1 MQVKKIAV
9 LAAALLLCSC
19 GEADNS
25 DVLSE
30 AALTSAETSAT
41 EIIDETTAREILTE
55 EYPVSEESISESE
68 VTTETSS
75 EISAETS
82 SEISEETSETTSP
95 PETQTTAESSE
106 TAAYDIRSETVTF
119 SSAKTSSAEE
129 KPIKVTVPKIAT
141 GNFTGAKTLENDI
154 ASVDISDAASG
165 VVQVSYKGSCSN
177 VKVRITMGDNVYDY
191 GLSGS
196 AVYPLQSGSGE
207 YNVKVLENISGK
219 TYAIALDESFSAEV
233 SDFSPYLLPSQY
245 ISFSQ
250 SDNCVKKA
258 AELCAGCD
266 SDAEKIAAIFKYV
279 TDNISYDKQLAASV
293 KSGYIPDPDS
303 TLAKG
308 TGICFDYAS
317 LLRRCAARSPY
328 PQSWSWAT
336 FREICTTHGTRSIQ
350 RKQAGSRW
358 TCSSR
363 KTSGI
368 CLTPHSTP
376 APTTRA
382 MQLNICPTR
391 TAIPLFTITD
401 MRKGE

>member
-19 GEADNS
+19 GEAGNS

-30 AALTSAETSAT
+30 AALTSTGTSAT

-55 EYPVSEESISESE
+55 EYPVSEESISESSVMSE
-68 VTTETSS
+68 ISS
-75 EISAETS
+75 EISAEIS
-82 SEISEETSETTSP
+82 AEISEETSETSETTFP

-106 TAAYDIRSETVTF
+106 TEAYDIRSETVTF

-129 KPIKVTVPKIAT
+129 KPVKVTVPQIAT
-141 GNFTGAKTLENDI
+141 GNFTGAKILENGI

-233 SDFSPYLLPSQY
+233 SDFSPYLLPTQY

-293 KSGYIPDPDS
+293 KSGYIPDPDG

-317 LLRRCAARSPY
+317 LFAAMCRS
-328 PQSWSWAT
+328 QSIPTKLVMGYIQGNMYHAWNEVYTKETGWVTLDLFIEKNKWNLLDPT
-336 FREICTTHGTRSIQ
+336 FYASADNKSDAAEYMSDKDGYS
-350 RKQAGSRW
+350 AVYYY
-358 TCSSR
+358 
-363 KTSGI
+363 
-368 CLTPHSTP
+368 
-376 APTTRA
+376 
-382 MQLNICPTR
+382 
-391 TAIPLFTITD
+391 
-401 MRKGE
+401 

>member
-19 GEADNS
+19 GEAGNS

-55 EYPVSEESISESE
+55 EYPVSEESISESSVMSE
-68 VTTETSS
+68 ISS
-75 EISAETS
+75 EISA
-82 SEISEETSETTSP
+82 EISEETSETSETTFP
-95 PETQTTAESSE
+95 PETQTTSESSE

-129 KPIKVTVPKIAT
+129 KPVKVTVPQIAT

-233 SDFSPYLLPSQY
+233 SDFSPYLLPTQY

-266 SDAEKIAAIFKYV
+266 SDAEKIAALFKYV

-317 LLRRCAARSPY
+317 LFAAMCRS
-328 PQSWSWAT
+328 QSIPTKLVMGYIQGNMYHAWNEVYTKETGWVTLDLFIEKNKWNLLDPT
-336 FREICTTHGTRSIQ
+336 FYASADNKSDAAEYMSDKDGYS
-350 RKQAGSRW
+350 AVYYY
-358 TCSSR
+358 
-363 KTSGI
+363 
-368 CLTPHSTP
+368 
-376 APTTRA
+376 
-382 MQLNICPTR
+382 
-391 TAIPLFTITD
+391 
-401 MRKGE
+401 

>member
-19 GEADNS
+19 GEAGNS

-30 AALTSAETSAT
+30 AALTSTGTSAT
-41 EIIDETTAREILTE
+41 EIIDETTVREILTE
-55 EYPVSEESISESE
+55 EYPVSEESISESSVMSE
-68 VTTETSS
+68 ISS
-75 EISAETS
+75 EISA
-82 SEISEETSETTSP
+82 EISEETSETSETTFP

-106 TAAYDIRSETVTF
+106 TEAYDIRSETVTF

-129 KPIKVTVPKIAT
+129 KPIKVTVPQIAT

-233 SDFSPYLLPSQY
+233 SDFSPYLLPTQY

-317 LLRRCAARSPY
+317 LFAAMCRS
-328 PQSWSWAT
+328 QSIPTKLVMGYIQGNMYHAWNEVYTKETGWVTLDLFIEKNKWNLLDPT
-336 FREICTTHGTRSIQ
+336 FYASADNKSDAAEYMSDKDGYS
-350 RKQAGSRW
+350 AVYYY
-358 TCSSR
+358 
-363 KTSGI
+363 
-368 CLTPHSTP
+368 
-376 APTTRA
+376 
-382 MQLNICPTR
+382 
-391 TAIPLFTITD
+391 
-401 MRKGE
+401 

>member
-19 GEADNS
+19 GEAGNS

-30 AALTSAETSAT
+30 AALTSTGTSAT

-68 VTTETSS
+68 VMSEISS
-75 EISAETS
+75 EISAEIS
-82 SEISEETSETTSP
+82 EEISEETSETSETTFP

-106 TAAYDIRSETVTF
+106 TEAYDIRSETVTF

-129 KPIKVTVPKIAT
+129 KPVKVTVPQIAT

-233 SDFSPYLLPSQY
+233 SDFSPYLLPTQY

-317 LLRRCAARSPY
+317 LFAAMCRS
-328 PQSWSWAT
+328 QSIPTKLVMGYIQGNMYHAWNEVYTKETGWVTLDLFIEKNKWNLLDPT
-336 FREICTTHGTRSIQ
+336 FYASADNKSDAAEYMSDKDGYS
-350 RKQAGSRW
+350 AVYYY
-358 TCSSR
+358 
-363 KTSGI
+363 
-368 CLTPHSTP
+368 
-376 APTTRA
+376 
-382 MQLNICPTR
+382 
-391 TAIPLFTITD
+391 
-401 MRKGE
+401 

>member
-19 GEADNS
+19 GEAGNS

-30 AALTSAETSAT
+30 AALTSTGTSAT

-55 EYPVSEESISESE
+55 EYPVSEESISESSVMSE
-68 VTTETSS
+68 ISS
-75 EISAETS
+75 EISAEIYA
-82 SEISEETSETTSP
+82 EISEETSETSETTFP

-106 TAAYDIRSETVTF
+106 TEAYDIRSETVTF

-129 KPIKVTVPKIAT
+129 KPVKVTVPQIAT

-233 SDFSPYLLPSQY
+233 SDFSPYLLPTQY

-317 LLRRCAARSPY
+317 LFAAMCRS
-328 PQSWSWAT
+328 QSIPTKLVMGYIQGNMYHAWNEVYTKETGWVTLDLFIEKNKWNLLDPT
-336 FREICTTHGTRSIQ
+336 FYASADNKSDAAEYMSDKDGYS
-350 RKQAGSRW
+350 AVYYY
-358 TCSSR
+358 
-363 KTSGI
+363 
-368 CLTPHSTP
+368 
-376 APTTRA
+376 
-382 MQLNICPTR
+382 
-391 TAIPLFTITD
+391 
-401 MRKGE
+401 

>member
-19 GEADNS
+19 GEAGNS

-30 AALTSAETSAT
+30 AALTSTGTSAT

-55 EYPVSEESISESE
+55 EYPVSEGSISESE
-68 VTTETSS
+68 VMSEISS
-75 EISAETS
+75 EISAEIS
-82 SEISEETSETTSP
+82 AEISEETSETSETTFP
-95 PETQTTAESSE
+95 PETQTTSESSE
-106 TAAYDIRSETVTF
+106 TEAYDIRSETVTF

-129 KPIKVTVPKIAT
+129 KPVKVTVPQIAT

-233 SDFSPYLLPSQY
+233 SDFSPYLLPTQY

-317 LLRRCAARSPY
+317 LFAAMCRS
-328 PQSWSWAT
+328 QSIPTKLVMGYIQGNMYHAWNEVYTKETGWVTLDLFIEKNKWNLLDPT
-336 FREICTTHGTRSIQ
+336 FYASADNKSDAAEYMSDKDGYS
-350 RKQAGSRW
+350 AVYYY
-358 TCSSR
+358 
-363 KTSGI
+363 
-368 CLTPHSTP
+368 
-376 APTTRA
+376 
-382 MQLNICPTR
+382 
-391 TAIPLFTITD
+391 
-401 MRKGE
+401 

>member
-9 LAAALLLCSC
+9 LAAALFLCSC
-19 GEADNS
+19 GENAETSS
-25 DVLSE
+25 DSISE
-30 AALTSAETSAT
+30 AVSEETCISVTSVSSAT

-55 EYPVSEESISESE
+55 EYPVSEESISESS
-68 VTTETSS
+68 VMS
-75 EISAETS
+75 EISSEVST
-82 SEISEETSETTSP
+82 EISEETSETTSP

-129 KPIKVTVPKIAT
+129 KPVKVTVPKIAT

-219 TYAIALDESFSAEV
+219 TYAIALDKSFSAEV

-317 LLRRCAARSPY
+317 LFAAMCRS
-328 PQSWSWAT
+328 QSIPTKLVMGYVQGNMYHAWNEVYTKETGWVTLDLFIEKNKWNLLDPT
-336 FREICTTHGTRSIQ
+336 FYASADNKSDAAEYMSDKDGYS
-350 RKQAGSRW
+350 AVYYY
-358 TCSSR
+358 
-363 KTSGI
+363 
-368 CLTPHSTP
+368 
-376 APTTRA
+376 
-382 MQLNICPTR
+382 
-391 TAIPLFTITD
+391 
-401 MRKGE
+401 

>member
-9 LAAALLLCSC
+9 LAAALFLCSC
-19 GEADNS
+19 GENAETSS
-25 DVLSE
+25 DSISE
-30 AALTSAETSAT
+30 AVSEETCISVTSVSSAT

-55 EYPVSEESISESE
+55 EYPVSEESISESS
-68 VTTETSS
+68 VMS
-75 EISAETS
+75 EISSEVST
-82 SEISEETSETTSP
+82 EISEETSETTSP

-119 SSAKTSSAEE
+119 SSAKTSSTEE
-129 KPIKVTVPKIAT
+129 KPVKVTVPKIAT

-317 LLRRCAARSPY
+317 LFAAMCRS
-328 PQSWSWAT
+328 QSIPTKLVMGYVQGNMYHAWNEVYTKETGWVTLDLFIEKNKWNLLDPT
-336 FREICTTHGTRSIQ
+336 FYASADNKSDAAEYMSDKDGYS
-350 RKQAGSRW
+350 AVYYY
-358 TCSSR
+358 
-363 KTSGI
+363 
-368 CLTPHSTP
+368 
-376 APTTRA
+376 
-382 MQLNICPTR
+382 
-391 TAIPLFTITD
+391 
-401 MRKGE
+401 

>member
-19 GEADNS
+19 GEAGNS

-30 AALTSAETSAT
+30 AALTSTGTSAT
-41 EIIDETTAREILTE
+41 EIIDETTAREILTD

-68 VTTETSS
+68 VMS
-75 EISAETS
+75 EISAEIS
-82 SEISEETSETTSP
+82 AEISEETSETSETTFP
-95 PETQTTAESSE
+95 PETQTTSESSE

-129 KPIKVTVPKIAT
+129 KLVKVTVPQIAT

-233 SDFSPYLLPSQY
+233 SDFSPYLLPTQY

-317 LLRRCAARSPY
+317 LFAAMCRS
-328 PQSWSWAT
+328 QSIPTKLVMGYIQGNMYHAWNEVYTKETGWVTLDLFIEKNKWNLLDPT
-336 FREICTTHGTRSIQ
+336 FYASADNKSDAAEYMSDKDGYS
-350 RKQAGSRW
+350 AVYYY
-358 TCSSR
+358 
-363 KTSGI
+363 
-368 CLTPHSTP
+368 
-376 APTTRA
+376 
-382 MQLNICPTR
+382 
-391 TAIPLFTITD
+391 
-401 MRKGE
+401 

>member
-19 GEADNS
+19 GEAGNS

-30 AALTSAETSAT
+30 AALTSTGTSAT

-55 EYPVSEESISESE
+55 EYPVSEESISESSVMSE
-68 VTTETSS
+68 ISS
-75 EISAETS
+75 EISAEIS
-82 SEISEETSETTSP
+82 AEISEETSETSETTFP

-106 TAAYDIRSETVTF
+106 TEAYDIRSETVTF

-129 KPIKVTVPKIAT
+129 KPVKVTVPQIAT

-317 LLRRCAARSPY
+317 LFAAMCRS
-328 PQSWSWAT
+328 QSIPTKLVMGYVQGNMYHAWNEVYTKETGWVTLDLFIEKNKWNLLDPT
-336 FREICTTHGTRSIQ
+336 FYASADNKSDAAEYMSDKDGYS
-350 RKQAGSRW
+350 AVYYY
-358 TCSSR
+358 
-363 KTSGI
+363 
-368 CLTPHSTP
+368 
-376 APTTRA
+376 
-382 MQLNICPTR
+382 
-391 TAIPLFTITD
+391 
-401 MRKGE
+401 

>member
-19 GEADNS
+19 GEAGNS

-30 AALTSAETSAT
+30 AALTSTGTSAT

-68 VTTETSS
+68 VMSEISS
-75 EISAETS
+75 EISAEIS
-82 SEISEETSETTSP
+82 AEISEETSETSETTFP

-106 TAAYDIRSETVTF
+106 TEAYDIRSETVTF

-129 KPIKVTVPKIAT
+129 KPVKVTVPQIAT
-141 GNFTGAKTLENDI
+141 GNFTGAKILENDI

-233 SDFSPYLLPSQY
+233 SDFSPYLLPTQY

-266 SDAEKIAAIFKYV
+266 NDAEKIAAIFKYV

-317 LLRRCAARSPY
+317 LFAAMCRS
-328 PQSWSWAT
+328 QSIPTKLVMGYIQGNMYHAWNEVYTKETGWVTLDLFIEKNKWNLLDPT
-336 FREICTTHGTRSIQ
+336 FYASADNKSDAAEYMSDKDGYS
-350 RKQAGSRW
+350 AVYYY
-358 TCSSR
+358 
-363 KTSGI
+363 
-368 CLTPHSTP
+368 
-376 APTTRA
+376 
-382 MQLNICPTR
+382 
-391 TAIPLFTITD
+391 
-401 MRKGE
+401 

>member
-9 LAAALLLCSC
+9 LAAALLFCSC

-68 VTTETSS
+68 VMSEISS
-75 EISAETS
+75 EISAEIS
-82 SEISEETSETTSP
+82 EEISEETSETSETTFP

-141 GNFTGAKTLENDI
+141 GNFTGAITLENDI

-250 SDNCVKKA
+250 SDNCIKKA

-317 LLRRCAARSPY
+317 LFAAMCRS
-328 PQSWSWAT
+328 QSIPTKLVMGYVQGNMYHAWNEVYTKETGWVTLDLFIEKNKWNLLDPT
-336 FREICTTHGTRSIQ
+336 FYASADNKSDAAEYMSDKDGYS
-350 RKQAGSRW
+350 AVYYY
-358 TCSSR
+358 
-363 KTSGI
+363 
-368 CLTPHSTP
+368 
-376 APTTRA
+376 
-382 MQLNICPTR
+382 
-391 TAIPLFTITD
+391 
-401 MRKGE
+401 

>member
-19 GEADNS
+19 GEAGNS

-30 AALTSAETSAT
+30 AALTSTGTSAT

-68 VTTETSS
+68 VMSEISS
-75 EISAETS
+75 EISAEIS
-82 SEISEETSETTSP
+82 AEISEETSETSETTFP

-106 TAAYDIRSETVTF
+106 TEAYDIRSETVTF

-129 KPIKVTVPKIAT
+129 KPVKVTVPQIAT

-233 SDFSPYLLPSQY
+233 SDFSPYLLPTQY

-317 LLRRCAARSPY
+317 LFAAMCRS
-328 PQSWSWAT
+328 QSIPTKLVMGYVQGNMYHAWNEVYTKETGWVTLDLFIEKNKWNLLDPT
-336 FREICTTHGTRSIQ
+336 FYASADNKSDAAEYMSDKDGYS
-350 RKQAGSRW
+350 AVYYY
-358 TCSSR
+358 
-363 KTSGI
+363 
-368 CLTPHSTP
+368 
-376 APTTRA
+376 
-382 MQLNICPTR
+382 
-391 TAIPLFTITD
+391 
-401 MRKGE
+401 

>member
-9 LAAALLLCSC
+9 LAAALFLCSC
-19 GEADNS
+19 GEAGNG

-30 AALTSAETSAT
+30 AALTSTGTSAT

-68 VTTETSS
+68 VMSEISS
-75 EISAETS
+75 EISA
-82 SEISEETSETTSP
+82 EISEETSETSETTFP
-95 PETQTTAESSE
+95 PETQTTSESSE

-129 KPIKVTVPKIAT
+129 KPIKVTVPQIAT

-317 LLRRCAARSPY
+317 LFAAMCRS
-328 PQSWSWAT
+328 QSIPTKLVMGYVQGNMYHAWNEVYTKETGWVTLDLFIEKNKWNLLDPT
-336 FREICTTHGTRSIQ
+336 FYASADNKSDAAEYMSDKDGYS
-350 RKQAGSRW
+350 AVYYY
-358 TCSSR
+358 
-363 KTSGI
+363 
-368 CLTPHSTP
+368 
-376 APTTRA
+376 
-382 MQLNICPTR
+382 
-391 TAIPLFTITD
+391 
-401 MRKGE
+401 

>member
-19 GEADNS
+19 GEAGNG

-55 EYPVSEESISESE
+55 EYPVSEESISESSVMSE
-68 VTTETSS
+68 ISS
-75 EISAETS
+75 EISA
-82 SEISEETSETTSP
+82 EISEETSETSETTFP
-95 PETQTTAESSE
+95 PETQTTSESSE

-129 KPIKVTVPKIAT
+129 KPIKVTVPQIAT

-219 TYAIALDESFSAEV
+219 TYAIALDESFLAEV
-233 SDFSPYLLPSQY
+233 SDFSPYLLPTQY

-266 SDAEKIAAIFKYV
+266 SDAEKIAAIFEYV

-317 LLRRCAARSPY
+317 LFAAMCRS
-328 PQSWSWAT
+328 QSIPTKLVMGYIQGNMYHAWNEVYTKETGWVTLDLFIEKNNWNLLDPT
-336 FREICTTHGTRSIQ
+336 FYASADNKSDAAEYMSDKDGYS
-350 RKQAGSRW
+350 AVYYY
-358 TCSSR
+358 
-363 KTSGI
+363 
-368 CLTPHSTP
+368 
-376 APTTRA
+376 
-382 MQLNICPTR
+382 
-391 TAIPLFTITD
+391 
-401 MRKGE
+401 

>member
-75 EISAETS
+75 EIS
-82 SEISEETSETTSP
+82 EETSETTSP

-129 KPIKVTVPKIAT
+129 KPVKVTVPIIAT

-191 GLSGS
+191 GL
-196 AVYPLQSGSGE
+196 SGSGE

-317 LLRRCAARSPY
+317 LFAAMCRS
-328 PQSWSWAT
+328 QSIPTKLVMGYVQGNMYHAWNEVYTKETGWVTLDLFIEKNKWNLLDPT
-336 FREICTTHGTRSIQ
+336 FYASADNKSDAAEYMSDKDGYS
-350 RKQAGSRW
+350 AVYYY
-358 TCSSR
+358 
-363 KTSGI
+363 
-368 CLTPHSTP
+368 
-376 APTTRA
+376 
-382 MQLNICPTR
+382 
-391 TAIPLFTITD
+391 
-401 MRKGE
+401 

>member
-19 GEADNS
+19 GEAGNS

-30 AALTSAETSAT
+30 AALTSTGTSAT

-68 VTTETSS
+68 VMSEISS
-75 EISAETS
+75 EISAEIS
-82 SEISEETSETTSP
+82 AEISEETSETSETTFP

-106 TAAYDIRSETVTF
+106 TEAYDIRSETVTF

-129 KPIKVTVPKIAT
+129 KPVKVTVPQIAT

-233 SDFSPYLLPSQY
+233 SDFSPYLLPTQY

-317 LLRRCAARSPY
+317 LFAAMCRS
-328 PQSWSWAT
+328 QSIPTKLVMGYIQGNMYHAWNEVYTKETGWVTLDLFIEKNKWNLLDPT
-336 FREICTTHGTRSIQ
+336 FYASADNKSDAAEYMSDKDGYS
-350 RKQAGSRW
+350 AVYYY
-358 TCSSR
+358 
-363 KTSGI
+363 
-368 CLTPHSTP
+368 
-376 APTTRA
+376 
-382 MQLNICPTR
+382 
-391 TAIPLFTITD
+391 
-401 MRKGE
+401 

>member
-19 GEADNS
+19 GEAGNS

-30 AALTSAETSAT
+30 AALTSTGTSAT

-55 EYPVSEESISESE
+55 EYPVSEESISESSVMSE
-68 VTTETSS
+68 ISS
-75 EISAETS
+75 EISA
-82 SEISEETSETTSP
+82 EISEETSETSETTFP

-106 TAAYDIRSETVTF
+106 TEAYDIRSETVTF

-129 KPIKVTVPKIAT
+129 KPVKVTVPQIAT

-233 SDFSPYLLPSQY
+233 SDFSPYLLPTQY

-266 SDAEKIAAIFKYV
+266 SDAEKIAAIFEYV

-317 LLRRCAARSPY
+317 LFAAMCRS
-328 PQSWSWAT
+328 QSIPTKLVMGYIQGNMYHAWNEVYTKETGWVTLDLFIEKNKWNLLDPT
-336 FREICTTHGTRSIQ
+336 FYASADNKSDAAEYMSDKDGYS
-350 RKQAGSRW
+350 AVYYY
-358 TCSSR
+358 
-363 KTSGI
+363 
-368 CLTPHSTP
+368 
-376 APTTRA
+376 
-382 MQLNICPTR
+382 
-391 TAIPLFTITD
+391 
-401 MRKGE
+401 

>member
-19 GEADNS
+19 GEAGNS

-30 AALTSAETSAT
+30 AALTSTGTSAT

-55 EYPVSEESISESE
+55 EYPVSEESISEGSVMSE
-68 VTTETSS
+68 ISS
-75 EISAETS
+75 EISAE
-82 SEISEETSETTSP
+82 ISEETSETSETTSP

-106 TAAYDIRSETVTF
+106 TEAYDIRSETVTF

-129 KPIKVTVPKIAT
+129 KPVKVTVPQIAT
-141 GNFTGAKTLENDI
+141 GNFTGAKILENDI

-233 SDFSPYLLPSQY
+233 SDFSPYLLPTQY

-317 LLRRCAARSPY
+317 LFAAMCRS
-328 PQSWSWAT
+328 QSIPTKLVMGYIQGNMYHAWNEVYTKETGWVTLDLFIEKNKWNLLDPT
-336 FREICTTHGTRSIQ
+336 FYASADNKSDAAEYMSDKDGYS
-350 RKQAGSRW
+350 AVYYY
-358 TCSSR
+358 
-363 KTSGI
+363 
-368 CLTPHSTP
+368 
-376 APTTRA
+376 
-382 MQLNICPTR
+382 
-391 TAIPLFTITD
+391 
-401 MRKGE
+401 

>member
-30 AALTSAETSAT
+30 AALTSTGTSAA

-68 VTTETSS
+68 VMSEISS
-75 EISAETS
+75 EISAEIS
-82 SEISEETSETTSP
+82 AEISEETSETSETTFP

-119 SSAKTSSAEE
+119 SSAKTSSTEE
-129 KPIKVTVPKIAT
+129 KPVKVTIPQIAT
-141 GNFTGAKTLENDI
+141 GNFTGAKTLENDV

-207 YNVKVLENISGK
+207 YNIKVLENISGK

-317 LLRRCAARSPY
+317 LFAAMCRS
-328 PQSWSWAT
+328 QSIPTKLVMGYVQGNMYHAWNEVYTKETGWVTLDLFIEKNKWNLLDPT
-336 FREICTTHGTRSIQ
+336 FYASADNKSDAAEYMSDKDGYS
-350 RKQAGSRW
+350 AVYYY
-358 TCSSR
+358 
-363 KTSGI
+363 
-368 CLTPHSTP
+368 
-376 APTTRA
+376 
-382 MQLNICPTR
+382 
-391 TAIPLFTITD
+391 
-401 MRKGE
+401 

>member
-30 AALTSAETSAT
+30 AALTSSETSAT

-82 SEISEETSETTSP
+82 SEISDETSETTSP

-129 KPIKVTVPKIAT
+129 KPVKVTVPKIAT

-165 VVQVSYKGSCSN
+165 VVQVSYKGSCS
-177 VKVRITMGDNVYDY
+177 RITMGDNVYDY

-317 LLRRCAARSPY
+317 LFAAMCRS
-328 PQSWSWAT
+328 QSIPTKLVMGYVQGNMYHAWNEVYTKETGWITLDLFIEKNKWNLLDPT
-336 FREICTTHGTRSIQ
+336 FYASADNKSDAAEYMSDKDGYS
-350 RKQAGSRW
+350 AVYYY
-358 TCSSR
+358 
-363 KTSGI
+363 
-368 CLTPHSTP
+368 
-376 APTTRA
+376 
-382 MQLNICPTR
+382 
-391 TAIPLFTITD
+391 
-401 MRKGE
+401 

>member
-19 GEADNS
+19 GEAGNS

-30 AALTSAETSAT
+30 ASLTSTGTSAT

-55 EYPVSEESISESE
+55 EYPVSEESISESSVMSE
-68 VTTETSS
+68 ISS
-75 EISAETS
+75 EISAEIS
-82 SEISEETSETTSP
+82 EEISEETSETSETTFP

-106 TAAYDIRSETVTF
+106 TEAYDIRSETVTF

-129 KPIKVTVPKIAT
+129 KPVKVTVPQIAT

-233 SDFSPYLLPSQY
+233 SDFSPYLLPTQY

-317 LLRRCAARSPY
+317 LFAAMCRS
-328 PQSWSWAT
+328 QSIPTKLVMGYVQGNMYHAWNEVYTKETGWVTLDLFIEKNKWNLLDPT
-336 FREICTTHGTRSIQ
+336 FYASADNKSDAAEYMSDKDGYS
-350 RKQAGSRW
+350 AVYYY
-358 TCSSR
+358 
-363 KTSGI
+363 
-368 CLTPHSTP
+368 
-376 APTTRA
+376 
-382 MQLNICPTR
+382 
-391 TAIPLFTITD
+391 
-401 MRKGE
+401 

>member
-30 AALTSAETSAT
+30 AALTSTGTSAT

-55 EYPVSEESISESE
+55 DYPVSEESISESS
-68 VTTETSS
+68 VMS
-75 EISAETS
+75 EISAEIS
-82 SEISEETSETTSP
+82 AEISEETSETTETTFP

-129 KPIKVTVPKIAT
+129 KPVKVTVPIIAT
-141 GNFTGAKTLENDI
+141 GNFTGAITLENDI

-233 SDFSPYLLPSQY
+233 SDFSPYLLPTQY

-266 SDAEKIAAIFKYV
+266 SDAEKIAAIFEYV

-317 LLRRCAARSPY
+317 LFAAMCRS
-328 PQSWSWAT
+328 QSIPTKLVMGYIQGNMYHAWNEVYTKETGWVTLDLFIEKNKWNLLDPT
-336 FREICTTHGTRSIQ
+336 FYASADNKSDAAEYMSDKDGYS
-350 RKQAGSRW
+350 AVYYY
-358 TCSSR
+358 
-363 KTSGI
+363 
-368 CLTPHSTP
+368 
-376 APTTRA
+376 
-382 MQLNICPTR
+382 
-391 TAIPLFTITD
+391 
-401 MRKGE
+401 

>member
-19 GEADNS
+19 GEAGNG

-30 AALTSAETSAT
+30 ADLTSTGTSAT

-55 EYPVSEESISESE
+55 EYPVSEESISESSVMSE
-68 VTTETSS
+68 ISS
-75 EISAETS
+75 EISAEIS
-82 SEISEETSETTSP
+82 AEISEETSETSETTFP

-106 TAAYDIRSETVTF
+106 TAACDIRSETVTF

-129 KPIKVTVPKIAT
+129 KPVKVTVPQIAT

-233 SDFSPYLLPSQY
+233 SDFSPYLLPTQY

-317 LLRRCAARSPY
+317 LFAAMCRS
-328 PQSWSWAT
+328 QSIPTKLVMGYVQGNMYHAWNEVYTKETGWVTLDLFIEKSKWNLLDPT
-336 FREICTTHGTRSIQ
+336 FYASADNKSDAAEYMSDKDGYS
-350 RKQAGSRW
+350 AVYYY
-358 TCSSR
+358 
-363 KTSGI
+363 
-368 CLTPHSTP
+368 
-376 APTTRA
+376 
-382 MQLNICPTR
+382 
-391 TAIPLFTITD
+391 
-401 MRKGE
+401 

>member
-19 GEADNS
+19 GEAGNG

-55 EYPVSEESISESE
+55 EYPVSEESISESSVMSE
-68 VTTETSS
+68 ISS
-75 EISAETS
+75 EISA
-82 SEISEETSETTSP
+82 EISEETSETSETTFP
-95 PETQTTAESSE
+95 PETQTTSESSE

-129 KPIKVTVPKIAT
+129 KPIKVTVPQIAT

-177 VKVRITMGDNVYDY
+177 VKVRITMGANVYDY

-233 SDFSPYLLPSQY
+233 SDFSPYLLPTQY

-293 KSGYIPDPDS
+293 KSGYIPYPDS

-317 LLRRCAARSPY
+317 LFAAMCRS
-328 PQSWSWAT
+328 QSIPTKLVMGYVQGNMYHAWNEVYTKETGWVTLDLFIEKNKWNLLDPT
-336 FREICTTHGTRSIQ
+336 FYASADNKSDAAEYMSDKDGYS
-350 RKQAGSRW
+350 AVYYY
-358 TCSSR
+358 
-363 KTSGI
+363 
-368 CLTPHSTP
+368 
-376 APTTRA
+376 
-382 MQLNICPTR
+382 
-391 TAIPLFTITD
+391 
-401 MRKGE
+401 

>member
-19 GEADNS
+19 GEAGNS

-30 AALTSAETSAT
+30 AALTSTGTSAT

-68 VTTETSS
+68 VMSEISS
-75 EISAETS
+75 EISAEIS
-82 SEISEETSETTSP
+82 EEISEETSETSETTFP

-129 KPIKVTVPKIAT
+129 KPVKVTVPQIAT

-233 SDFSPYLLPSQY
+233 SDFSPYLLPTQY

-317 LLRRCAARSPY
+317 LFAAMCRS
-328 PQSWSWAT
+328 QSIPTKLVMGYVQGNMYHAWNEVYTKETGWVTLDLFIEKNKWNLLDPT
-336 FREICTTHGTRSIQ
+336 FYASADNKSDAAEYMSD
-350 RKQAGSRW
+350 KDSYSAVYYY
-358 TCSSR
+358 
-363 KTSGI
+363 
-368 CLTPHSTP
+368 
-376 APTTRA
+376 
-382 MQLNICPTR
+382 
-391 TAIPLFTITD
+391 
-401 MRKGE
+401 

>member
-19 GEADNS
+19 GETGNG

-30 AALTSAETSAT
+30 AALTSTGTSAT

-55 EYPVSEESISESE
+55 EYPVSEESISESSVMSE
-68 VTTETSS
+68 ISS
-75 EISAETS
+75 EISAEIS
-82 SEISEETSETTSP
+82 AEISEETSETSETTFP

-106 TAAYDIRSETVTF
+106 TEAYDIRSETVTF

-129 KPIKVTVPKIAT
+129 KPVKVTVPQIAT

-233 SDFSPYLLPSQY
+233 SDFSPYLLPTQY

-266 SDAEKIAAIFKYV
+266 SDAEKIAAIFEYV

-317 LLRRCAARSPY
+317 LFAAMCRS
-328 PQSWSWAT
+328 QSIPTKLVMGYIQGNMYHAWNEVYTKETGWVTLDLFIEKNKWNLLDPT
-336 FREICTTHGTRSIQ
+336 FYASADNKSDAAEYMSDKDGYS
-350 RKQAGSRW
+350 AVYYY
-358 TCSSR
+358 
-363 KTSGI
+363 
-368 CLTPHSTP
+368 
-376 APTTRA
+376 
-382 MQLNICPTR
+382 
-391 TAIPLFTITD
+391 
-401 MRKGE
+401 

>member
-19 GEADNS
+19 GEAGNS

-30 AALTSAETSAT
+30 AALTSTGTSAT

-55 EYPVSEESISESE
+55 EYPVSEESISESSVMSE
-68 VTTETSS
+68 ISS
-75 EISAETS
+75 EISA
-82 SEISEETSETTSP
+82 EISEETSETTETTFP

-106 TAAYDIRSETVTF
+106 TEAYDIRSETVTF
-119 SSAKTSSAEE
+119 SSAKTSSTEE
-129 KPIKVTVPKIAT
+129 KPVKVTVPQIAT

-233 SDFSPYLLPSQY
+233 SDFSPYLLPTQY

-317 LLRRCAARSPY
+317 LFAAMCRS
-328 PQSWSWAT
+328 QSIPTKLVMGYIQGNMYHAWNEVYTKETGWVTLDLFIEKNKWNLLDPT
-336 FREICTTHGTRSIQ
+336 FYASADNKSDAAEYMSDKDGYS
-350 RKQAGSRW
+350 AVYYY
-358 TCSSR
+358 
-363 KTSGI
+363 
-368 CLTPHSTP
+368 
-376 APTTRA
+376 
-382 MQLNICPTR
+382 
-391 TAIPLFTITD
+391 
-401 MRKGE
+401 

>member
-19 GEADNS
+19 GEAGNS

-30 AALTSAETSAT
+30 AALTSTGTSAT

-68 VTTETSS
+68 VMSEISS
-75 EISAETS
+75 EISAEIS
-82 SEISEETSETTSP
+82 EEISEETSETSETTFP

-106 TAAYDIRSETVTF
+106 TEAYDIRSETVTF

-129 KPIKVTVPKIAT
+129 KPVKVTVPQIAT
-141 GNFTGAKTLENDI
+141 GNFTGAKILENDI

-233 SDFSPYLLPSQY
+233 SDFSPYLLPTQY

-317 LLRRCAARSPY
+317 LFAAMCRS
-328 PQSWSWAT
+328 QSIPTKLVMGYVQGNMYHAWNEVYTKETGWVTLDLFIEKNKWNLLDPT
-336 FREICTTHGTRSIQ
+336 FYASADNKSDAAEYMSDKDGYS
-350 RKQAGSRW
+350 AVYYY
-358 TCSSR
+358 
-363 KTSGI
+363 
-368 CLTPHSTP
+368 
-376 APTTRA
+376 
-382 MQLNICPTR
+382 
-391 TAIPLFTITD
+391 
-401 MRKGE
+401 

>member
-19 GEADNS
+19 GEAGNS

-30 AALTSAETSAT
+30 AALTSTGTSAT

-68 VTTETSS
+68 VMS
-75 EISAETS
+75 EISAEIS
-82 SEISEETSETTSP
+82 AEISEETSETTETTFP

-106 TAAYDIRSETVTF
+106 TEAYDIRSETVTF

-129 KPIKVTVPKIAT
+129 KPVKVTVPQIAT

-233 SDFSPYLLPSQY
+233 SDFSPYLLPTQY

-317 LLRRCAARSPY
+317 LFAAMCRS
-328 PQSWSWAT
+328 QSIPAKLVMGYVQGNMYHAWNEVYTKETGWVTLDLFIEKNKWNLLDPT
-336 FREICTTHGTRSIQ
+336 FYASADNKSDAAEYMSDKDGYS
-350 RKQAGSRW
+350 AVYYY
-358 TCSSR
+358 
-363 KTSGI
+363 
-368 CLTPHSTP
+368 
-376 APTTRA
+376 
-382 MQLNICPTR
+382 
-391 TAIPLFTITD
+391 
-401 MRKGE
+401 

>member
-19 GEADNS
+19 GEAGNS

-30 AALTSAETSAT
+30 AALTSTGTSAT

-68 VTTETSS
+68 VMSEISS
-75 EISAETS
+75 EISA
-82 SEISEETSETTSP
+82 EISEETSETSETTFP

-106 TAAYDIRSETVTF
+106 TEAYDIRSETVTF

-129 KPIKVTVPKIAT
+129 KPVKVTVPQIAT
-141 GNFTGAKTLENDI
+141 GNFTGAKILENDI

-233 SDFSPYLLPSQY
+233 SDFSPYLLPTQY

-266 SDAEKIAAIFKYV
+266 NDAEKIAAIFKYV

-317 LLRRCAARSPY
+317 LFAAMCRS
-328 PQSWSWAT
+328 QSIPTKLVMGYVQGNVYHAWNEVYTKETGWVTLDLFIEKNKWNLLDPT
-336 FREICTTHGTRSIQ
+336 FYASADNKSDAAEYMSDKDGYS
-350 RKQAGSRW
+350 AVYYY
-358 TCSSR
+358 
-363 KTSGI
+363 
-368 CLTPHSTP
+368 
-376 APTTRA
+376 
-382 MQLNICPTR
+382 
-391 TAIPLFTITD
+391 
-401 MRKGE
+401 

>member
-1 MQVKKIAV
+1 MHVKKIAV

-30 AALTSAETSAT
+30 AALTSAEASAT

-68 VTTETSS
+68 VMS
-75 EISAETS
+75 EISSEVST
-82 SEISEETSETTSP
+82 EISEETSETTSP

-129 KPIKVTVPKIAT
+129 KPVKVTVPKIAT

-308 TGICFDYAS
+308 TGICFDYAA
-317 LLRRCAARSPY
+317 LMTAMLRS
-328 PQSWSWAT
+328 
-336 FREICTTHGTRSIQ
+336 
-350 RKQAGSRW
+350 
-358 TCSSR
+358 
-363 KTSGI
+363 SGI
-368 CLTPHSTP
+368 
-376 APTTRA
+376 
-382 MQLNICPTR
+382 PTR
-391 TAIPLFTITD
+391 LDIGYATNIYHAWISTYLDEQGWVDNVIKFDGKNWTMMDPTFAAGGGEGIQDFITNSSNYNI
-401 MRKGE
+401 EYIH

>member
-19 GEADNS
+19 GEADSS

-55 EYPVSEESISESE
+55 DYPVSEESISESE

-75 EISAETS
+75 DISAETS
-82 SEISEETSETTSP
+82 SEISEGTSESTSP

-129 KPIKVTVPKIAT
+129 KPVKVTVPIIAT
-141 GNFTGAKTLENDI
+141 GNFTGAITLENDI

-317 LLRRCAARSPY
+317 LFAAMCRS
-328 PQSWSWAT
+328 QSIPTKLVMGYVQGNMYHAWNEVYTKETGWVTLDLFIGKNKWNLLDPT
-336 FREICTTHGTRSIQ
+336 FYASADNKSDAAEYMSDKDGYS
-350 RKQAGSRW
+350 AVYYY
-358 TCSSR
+358 
-363 KTSGI
+363 
-368 CLTPHSTP
+368 
-376 APTTRA
+376 
-382 MQLNICPTR
+382 
-391 TAIPLFTITD
+391 
-401 MRKGE
+401 

>member
-19 GEADNS
+19 GEAGNS

-30 AALTSAETSAT
+30 AALTSTGTSAT

-68 VTTETSS
+68 VMSEISS
-75 EISAETS
+75 EISAEIS
-82 SEISEETSETTSP
+82 EEISEETSETSETTFP
-95 PETQTTAESSE
+95 PETQTTSESSE

-119 SSAKTSSAEE
+119 SSAKTSSTEE
-129 KPIKVTVPKIAT
+129 KPVKVTIPQIAT

-233 SDFSPYLLPSQY
+233 SDFSPYLLPTQY

-317 LLRRCAARSPY
+317 LFAAMCRS
-328 PQSWSWAT
+328 QSIPTKLVMGYIQGNMYHAWNEVYTKETGWVTLDLFIEKNKWNLLDPT
-336 FREICTTHGTRSIQ
+336 FYASADNKSDAAEYMSDKDGYS
-350 RKQAGSRW
+350 AVYYY
-358 TCSSR
+358 
-363 KTSGI
+363 
-368 CLTPHSTP
+368 
-376 APTTRA
+376 
-382 MQLNICPTR
+382 
-391 TAIPLFTITD
+391 
-401 MRKGE
+401 

>member
-19 GEADNS
+19 GEAGNS

-30 AALTSAETSAT
+30 AALTSTGTSAT

-68 VTTETSS
+68 VMSEISS
-75 EISAETS
+75 EISA
-82 SEISEETSETTSP
+82 EISEETSETSETTFP

-106 TAAYDIRSETVTF
+106 TEAYDIRSETVTF

-129 KPIKVTVPKIAT
+129 KPVKVTVPQIAT
-141 GNFTGAKTLENDI
+141 GNFTGAKILENDI

-233 SDFSPYLLPSQY
+233 SDFSPYLLPTQY

-317 LLRRCAARSPY
+317 LFAAMCRS
-328 PQSWSWAT
+328 QSIPTKLVMGYIQGNMYHAWNEVYTKETGWVTLDLFIEKNKWNLLDPT
-336 FREICTTHGTRSIQ
+336 FYASADNKSDAAEYMSDKDGYS
-350 RKQAGSRW
+350 AVYYY
-358 TCSSR
+358 
-363 KTSGI
+363 
-368 CLTPHSTP
+368 
-376 APTTRA
+376 
-382 MQLNICPTR
+382 
-391 TAIPLFTITD
+391 
-401 MRKGE
+401 

>member
-19 GEADNS
+19 GEAGNS

-30 AALTSAETSAT
+30 VALTSTGTSAT

-68 VTTETSS
+68 VMSEISS
-75 EISAETS
+75 EISA
-82 SEISEETSETTSP
+82 EISEETSETSETTFP

-119 SSAKTSSAEE
+119 SSAKTSSTEE
-129 KPIKVTVPKIAT
+129 KPVKVTVPQIAT

-233 SDFSPYLLPSQY
+233 SDFSPYLLPTQY

-266 SDAEKIAAIFKYV
+266 SDAEKIAAIFEYV

-317 LLRRCAARSPY
+317 LFAAMCRS
-328 PQSWSWAT
+328 QSIPTKLVMGYIQGNMYHAWNEVYTKETGWVTLDLFIEKNKWNLLDPT
-336 FREICTTHGTRSIQ
+336 FYASADNKSDAAEYMSDKDGYS
-350 RKQAGSRW
+350 AVYYY
-358 TCSSR
+358 
-363 KTSGI
+363 
-368 CLTPHSTP
+368 
-376 APTTRA
+376 
-382 MQLNICPTR
+382 
-391 TAIPLFTITD
+391 
-401 MRKGE
+401 

>member
-9 LAAALLLCSC
+9 LAAAILLCSC
-19 GEADNS
+19 GEAGNS

-30 AALTSAETSAT
+30 AALTSTGTSAT

-68 VTTETSS
+68 VMSEISS
-75 EISAETS
+75 EISAEIS
-82 SEISEETSETTSP
+82 AEISEETSETSETTFP
-95 PETQTTAESSE
+95 PETQTTSESSE

-129 KPIKVTVPKIAT
+129 KPVKVTVPQIAT
-141 GNFTGAKTLENDI
+141 GNFTGAKILKNDI

-233 SDFSPYLLPSQY
+233 SDFSPYLLPTQY

-317 LLRRCAARSPY
+317 LFAAMCRS
-328 PQSWSWAT
+328 QSIPTKLVMGYIQGNMYHAWNEVYTKETGWVTLDLFIEKNKWNLLDPT
-336 FREICTTHGTRSIQ
+336 FYASADNKSDAAEYMSDKDGYS
-350 RKQAGSRW
+350 AVYYY
-358 TCSSR
+358 
-363 KTSGI
+363 
-368 CLTPHSTP
+368 
-376 APTTRA
+376 
-382 MQLNICPTR
+382 
-391 TAIPLFTITD
+391 
-401 MRKGE
+401 

>member
-19 GEADNS
+19 GEAGNS

-30 AALTSAETSAT
+30 AALTSTGTSAT

-68 VTTETSS
+68 VMSEISS
-75 EISAETS
+75 EISA
-82 SEISEETSETTSP
+82 EISEETSETSETTFP

-106 TAAYDIRSETVTF
+106 TEAYDIRSETVTF

-129 KPIKVTVPKIAT
+129 KPVKVTVPQIAT

-233 SDFSPYLLPSQY
+233 SDFSPYLLPTQY

-258 AELCAGCD
+258 AELCTGCD

-317 LLRRCAARSPY
+317 LFAAMCRS
-328 PQSWSWAT
+328 QSIPTKLVMGFVQGNMYHAWNEVYTKETGWVTLDLFIEKNKWNLLDPT
-336 FREICTTHGTRSIQ
+336 FYASADNKSDAAEYMSDKDGYS
-350 RKQAGSRW
+350 AVYYY
-358 TCSSR
+358 
-363 KTSGI
+363 
-368 CLTPHSTP
+368 
-376 APTTRA
+376 
-382 MQLNICPTR
+382 
-391 TAIPLFTITD
+391 
-401 MRKGE
+401 